1 MIPLTEIAQDIVR
14 STLKSG
20 DIAIDATVG
29 NGFDTQ
35 FLAELVGPTG
45 TVYGFDIQSA
55 ALQIASNRLLDAGLR
70 NVNLSQRDH
79 AEMQSVIPP
88 QFHGQIA
95 AIMWNLGYLPGGD
108 KQLTT
113 TLRSTVAAIQGGLAL
128 LARGGVMTIIAYT
141 GHPGGLEEATA
152 VEGLLRDL
160 DPGEL
165 QFTEPAPATHRFSP
179 PRLFVVRRCIG

>member
-1 MIPLTEIAQDIVR
+1 
-14 STLKSG
+14 
-20 DIAIDATVG
+20 
-29 NGFDTQ
+29 
-35 FLAELVGPTG
+35 
-45 TVYGFDIQSA
+45 
-55 ALQIASNRLLDAGLR
+55 
-70 NVNLSQRDH
+70 
-79 AEMQSVIPP
+79 MQSVIPP

-113 TLRSTVAAIQGGLAL
+113 TLRSTVAAIQSGLAL

-160 DPGEL
+160 DPGEF